1 MDSICIN
8 ENLIVE
14 IEFARGLQKM
24 FYTGYEDAC
33 NYFIML
39 CFFMTFVPFV
49 LLSSSYIVAVYV
61 WKPYKDRVENEK
73 VDWPFENDAEFIPY
87 EDKYPIVDSS
97 GACLAEEELEA
108 KRKTS
113 KCWVTENTPQGY
125 VMLTYD
131 LMYES
136 FTYWCDNKDIKYV
149 YLETVAR
156 KYVQTIDDNELYVCR
171 HKDMEMQKKKLE
183 EKKEAL
189 EKEKE
194 ELEKNAE
201 KEKEISKEEDV
212 FVKLKTP
219 MEKRKTDVKMKDKV
233 LYAINGNK
241 YKWMG
246 KIDFNEMF
254 KVKEEEK
261 KEENNLSFASFKNMF
276 SS

>member
-8 ENLIVE
+8 ENLIEE
-14 IEFARGLQKM
+14 IEFARELNKM
-24 FYTGYEDAC
+24 LYTGYADAC
-33 NYFIML
+33 NYFITL

-61 WKPYKDRVENEK
+61 WKPYMEKTENQK
-73 VDWPFENDAEFIPY
+73 VDWPFEKDEEFVPY
-87 EDKYPIVDSS
+87 EDKYPLVDSS
-97 GACLAEEELEA
+97 GCITQEELDE

-113 KCWVTENTPQGY
+113 NCWVAENTPQGY
-125 VMLTYD
+125 VVLTYD
-131 LMYES
+131 LTYDS
-136 FTYWCDNKDIKYV
+136 FTYWSNKQDIKYV

-156 KYVQTIDDNELYVCR
+156 KYVQTIDDNELYICR
-171 HKDMEMQKKKLE
+171 HKDMEMQKKKLQE
-183 EKKEAL
+183 EKEAL
-189 EKEKE
+189 EK
-194 ELEKNAE
+194 
-201 KEKEISKEEDV
+201 KEKEALENPDKTPKEDDV

-219 MEKRKTDVKMKDKV
+219 MEKRKTNVKMTDKV
-233 LYAINGNK
+233 TYAINGNK

-261 KEENNLSFASFKNMF
+261 KEETNLSFSSFKKMF